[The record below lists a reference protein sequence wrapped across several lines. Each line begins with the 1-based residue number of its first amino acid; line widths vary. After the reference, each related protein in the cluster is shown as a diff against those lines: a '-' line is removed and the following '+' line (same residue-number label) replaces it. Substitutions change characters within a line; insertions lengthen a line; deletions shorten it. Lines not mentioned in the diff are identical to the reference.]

1 MKTIFLCLILSVII
15 SAQSISDERLRAI
28 ANLLVSN
35 SPEITKYILSREF
48 ETANRFG
55 ITYKDVKNKFFIANE
70 FPKIDTSLK
79 FDFNTELIEDDCC
92 LLTISI
98 PSENILKEYYLKDS
112 SIVSKP
118 FFYSRNWRTKESD
131 HFKFYISDETLFNNY
146 SINQLESFVS
156 RMFSLMKF
164 SDEQINQIKQKK
176 ICYFL
181 CKDQNEIQRVTGFV
195 TRGMYI
201 LAQDYIVTTYNTH
214 YHEIEHFLINFKLK
228 ELPLYTHPFLQ
239 EGLAVAFGGRGG
251 LAANTVL
258 QTGVFI
264 VKSDFADYPE
274 LLSRKYFLN
283 TDASISYPVSG
294 LYTDFLIKQIG
305 IEKFVDLYKQYS
317 TSNDLNKIETID
329 KNNLPAQEK
338 WNLYLDS
345 LLNKNPVKTAE
356 NSDIKN
362 FEPVIKKEE
371 FEIYKNDEEYLFR
384 IKDTLLIRSS
394 NKFSDYKSK
403 LFAEHFPER
412 AYQSEKYLIIANP
425 NEISVYNLYSNNL
438 IGKYIASFSIPPK
451 PVNKQNNFYEFFIK
465 KDLFDEDLIVKDF

>member
-35 SPEITKYILSREF
+35 SPEITKYILSQEF

-55 ITYKDVKNKFFIANE
+55 ITYKDVENKFFIANE
-70 FPKIDTSLK
+70 FPKIDTNLK
-79 FDFNTELIEDDCC
+79 FDFKTELIADDYC

-98 PSENILKEYYLKDS
+98 PSKDILKEYYLKDS

-146 SINQLESFVS
+146 SINQLESFIS

-258 QTGVFI
+258 ETGVFI
-264 VKSDFADYPE
+264 VKSDLADYPE

-317 TSNDLNKIETID
+317 TSNDLNKIETVD

-338 WNLYLDS
+338 WNLYVDS

-403 LFAEHFPER
+403 LFAEHFPGR

-465 KDLFDEDLIVKDF
+465 KDLFDEDLIVTDF